1 MSEGE
6 RGGRLSCT
14 VPIREARQLGNPEGE
29 VGVELGL
36 RLNKVNNKI
45 TDHVY
50 ARLGLDAGMN
60 VLEIGFGNGRLLP
73 DLLRQNDGLKYTG
86 IDISHT
92 MVDEARQFNAAEVA
106 SGQAAFYLASAQ
118 HIPSDAARFDR
129 VFAVNVIYFW
139 ADPLRPLEEIRRVL
153 RPEGFS
159 VIAATTLATSAATDF
174 QRPEFGFHPRDD
186 AELIALHKQAGFTRV
201 SVENYDQVVLRP
213 DGSAWSRDCYLIT
226 AQP

>member
-1 MSEGE
+1 MVDLTALSPSE
-6 RGGRLSCT
+6 R
-14 VPIREARQLGNPEGE
+14 ARQLGKPEGE

-60 VLEIGFGNGRLLP
+60 VLEIGFGNGHLLP
-73 DLLRQNDGLKYTG
+73 DLLRQSDDLKYMG
-86 IDISHT
+86 IDISQT
-92 MVDEARQFNAAEVA
+92 MVDEARQFNAAQVA
-106 SGQAAFYLASAQ
+106 SGQAAFHLASAES
-118 HIPSDAARFDR
+118 IPSDAARFDR

-139 ADPLRPLEEIRRVL
+139 ADPLRPLQEIRRVL
-153 RPEGFS
+153 HPEGVS
-159 VIAATTLATSAATDF
+159 VIAATTPATSAATDF

-186 AELIALHKQAGFTRV
+186 ATLIALHKQAGFTRV
-201 SVENYDQVVLRP
+201 AVENYDELVSKP
-213 DGSAWSRDCYLIT
+213 DGSPWARSYYLII

>member
-1 MSEGE
+1 MVDLATLSPSE
-6 RGGRLSCT
+6 R
-14 VPIREARQLGNPEGE
+14 ARQLGNPEGE

-60 VLEIGFGNGRLLP
+60 VLEIGFGNGHLLP
-73 DLLRQNDGLKYTG
+73 DLLRQSVEYMG
-86 IDISHT
+86 IDISQT
-92 MVDEARQFNAAEVA
+92 MVDEARQFNAAQVA
-106 SGQAAFYLASAQ
+106 SGHAAFHLASAED
-118 HIPSDAARFDR
+118 IPSDAARFDR

-139 ADPLRPLEEIRRVL
+139 ADPLRPLQEIRRVL
-153 RPEGFS
+153 RPEGVS
-159 VIAATTLATSAATDF
+159 VIAATTPATSAATDF

-186 AELIALHKQAGFTRV
+186 AALVALHKQAGFTRV
-201 SVENYDQVVLRP
+201 SVENYDEVVSRP
-213 DGSAWSRDCYLIT
+213 DGSPWSRDYHLII